1 MADSAEIPARPKEDI
16 PLFKLHDAHL
26 DTGAPIPAAAD
37 IDLADLDLTDVEL
50 WRRDAVW
57 ERFARMRQE
66 QPVHWCK
73 DSPFGPYW
81 SISRYDDILAVDTN
95 HGDFSSEPSIV
106 LPDID
111 EELPLKLF
119 IAMDPPK
126 HDVQRKTIQ
135 PAVGPAM
142 LKTFEPLIR
151 ERTARL
157 LDSLPRGE
165 AFDWVDTVS
174 IELTAMMLAT
184 LFDVPCED
192 RRKLT
197 RWSDVAT
204 AGKNRAILPGGDE
217 QRRAELMG
225 CLQYFMGL
233 WNEKAAAPPTADLIS
248 MLAHGEET
256 KNMPP
261 MEYLG
266 NLVLL
271 IVGGNDT
278 TRNSM
283 TGGVYAFSKWPAE
296 WEKLKANPSLAP
308 SAVSEIIRWQTPL
321 AYMRRVAT
329 RDVEMH
335 GKTIRAGDKVA
346 MWYASGNRDEAH
358 FPERANEIWI
368 DRPMVRSHMAFGYGI
383 HRCVGNRLAE
393 MQLRVLWEEILKRFD
408 RIEVLE
414 EPGRVPSSFIHGYWK
429 MMVRIP

>member
-1 MADSAEIPARPKEDI
+1 
-16 PLFKLHDAHL
+16 
-26 DTGAPIPAAAD
+26 
-37 IDLADLDLTDVEL
+37 
-50 WRRDAVW
+50 
-57 ERFARMRQE
+57 
-66 QPVHWCK
+66 
-73 DSPFGPYW
+73 
-81 SISRYDDILAVDTN
+81 
-95 HGDFSSEPSIV
+95 
-106 LPDID
+106 
-111 EELPLKLF
+111 
-119 IAMDPPK
+119 
-126 HDVQRKTIQ
+126 
-135 PAVGPAM
+135 
-142 LKTFEPLIR
+142 
-151 ERTARL
+151 
-157 LDSLPRGE
+157 
-165 AFDWVDTVS
+165 
-174 IELTAMMLAT
+174 
-184 LFDVPCED
+184 
-192 RRKLT
+192 
-197 RWSDVAT
+197 
-204 AGKNRAILPGGDE
+204 
-217 QRRAELMG
+217 
-225 CLQYFMGL
+225 
-233 WNEKAAAPPTADLIS
+233 
-248 MLAHGEET
+248 
-256 KNMPP
+256 MPP